1 MAAIP
6 AYTRTERR
14 NQHSA
19 GKKKAF
25 LDGCVDKASLSVL
38 TREVDGVQGDPLGL
52 DEMPNP
58 LQLSLPHVI
67 LEENVVGEA
76 HAADRLGVF
85 AADCDATVLGVNLE
99 SHCLRDGALI
109 VLHSDP
115 CWIFPGVLGELKKK
129 EGCNELLLKIRAG
142 FSPEMQCLSVGS
154 PGCPVSSSGFV
165 SSEGRTSPLGLFIL
179 SDGAILG
186 RDSNVWKMSS
196 PSSHGPLTCLT
207 SPDMTANNLSLLTP
221 THAQVSPP
229 PHTTHPIRGDG
240 LSSKH
245 HAGRVECA
253 WAVDHQRGMR

>member
-1 MAAIP
+1 MFPSHSTDCRNTEDSSSNVYLNLKNISIYIYIFCRKRWLLSFAHRAMCGKPSLQAMCRGVHPSSSLWWISAPWCTSSFTHSRFPDSTASWMAAIP

-25 LDGCVDKASLSVL
+25 LVGCVGKASLSVL

-52 DEMPNP
+52 DETPNP
-58 LQLSLPHVI
+58 LQLSLAHVI

-129 EGCNELLLKIRAG
+129 KA
-142 FSPEMQCLSVGS
+142 V
-154 PGCPVSSSGFV
+154 
-165 SSEGRTSPLGLFIL
+165 
-179 SDGAILG
+179 
-186 RDSNVWKMSS
+186 MSS
-196 PSSHGPLTCLT
+196 C
-207 SPDMTANNLSLLTP
+207 
-221 THAQVSPP
+221 
-229 PHTTHPIRGDG
+229 
-240 LSSKH
+240 
-245 HAGRVECA
+245 
-253 WAVDHQRGMR
+253 

>member
-1 MAAIP
+1 M
-6 AYTRTERR
+6 
-14 NQHSA
+14 
-19 GKKKAF
+19 
-25 LDGCVDKASLSVL
+25 
-38 TREVDGVQGDPLGL
+38 
-52 DEMPNP
+52 
-58 LQLSLPHVI
+58 
-67 LEENVVGEA
+67 
-76 HAADRLGVF
+76 
-85 AADCDATVLGVNLE
+85 
-99 SHCLRDGALI
+99 
-109 VLHSDP
+109 
-115 CWIFPGVLGELKKK
+115 
-129 EGCNELLLKIRAG
+129 LKIRAG

-186 RDSNVWKMSS
+186 RDSNGWKMSS

-253 WAVDHQRGMR
+253 WAVDHQWGMR